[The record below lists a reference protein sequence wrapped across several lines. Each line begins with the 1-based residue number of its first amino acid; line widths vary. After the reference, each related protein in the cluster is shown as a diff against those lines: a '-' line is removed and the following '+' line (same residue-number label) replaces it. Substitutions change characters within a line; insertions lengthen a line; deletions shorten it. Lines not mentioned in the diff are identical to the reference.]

1 MGRLPGMRRWMGV
14 GRSTHP
20 DSYPAALAATHRA
33 IIGDQPKLLL
43 AFAAIGH
50 DPETVL
56 AGLRAG
62 APGVPVIG
70 CSTHGEMS
78 PDGPV
83 DGSVTVAAIGGPGFE
98 VSTAVATG
106 VAGCQREAGQHV
118 ARCANVAPDL
128 PYRVLVLLTDGLVRD
143 QEAILRGCYA
153 TLGASVPL
161 FGGGAADGWR
171 MAGVYLLGGGQ
182 VLDNAVVAATIAS
195 EAPISVAVRHGYR
208 AIGAPMIVTHSANGR
223 VYTLDD
229 RPALDVY
236 LSRLSA
242 PPDAYTDRAAF
253 TAFSLPRPL
262 GVQRRSG
269 IEARNLSTEVDLA
282 GRTLGGGSSIPHGGL
297 TWAMTGDTESI
308 LAATDA
314 ACQEALAR
322 LGCAGPIGM
331 LTFSC
336 AALRAV
342 LGEDGMRRE
351 SERLV
356 KWADGVPFAGFH
368 TYGEIARVRGIDGFH
383 NQSLAV
389 LALA

>member
-1 MGRLPGMRRWMGV
+1 MRRLPDVRRWMGV

-33 IIGDQPKLLL
+33 VIGDEPKLLL
-43 AFAAIGH
+43 AFAAITH
-50 DPETVL
+50 DPATVL

-70 CSTHGEMS
+70 CSTHGEI
-78 PDGPV
+78 GPQGPT
-83 DGSVTVAAIGGPGFE
+83 DGSVTVAAIGGPGFQA
-98 VSTAVATG
+98 STAVATG
-106 VAGCQREAGQHV
+106 VTDRQRDAGAEV
-118 ARCANVAPDL
+118 AACAAAVADL
-128 PYRVLVLLTDGLVRD
+128 PHRALVLLTDGLVRE
-143 QEAILRGCYA
+143 QEEILRGCYA

-161 FGGGAADGWR
+161 FGGAAADGWR
-171 MAGVYLLGGGQ
+171 MEGVFLLADGQ
-182 VLDNAVVAATIAS
+182 VHRDAVVAATIAS
-195 EAPISVAVRHGYR
+195 EAPISVSVRHGWR
-208 AIGAPMIVTHSANGR
+208 AVGQPMIVTSSDAGR

-242 PPDAYTDRAAF
+242 PREAYTDRAAF
-253 TAFSLPRPL
+253 TAFALPRPL

-282 GRTLGGGSSIPHGGL
+282 GRSIGGGTAIPHGCL

-314 ACQEALAR
+314 ACQDALVG
-322 LGCAGPIGM
+322 LGGRDPVGM

-342 LGEDGMRRE
+342 LGDDGVRRE
-351 SERLV
+351 SERLS
-356 KWADGVPFAGFH
+356 KWAAGTPFAGFH
-368 TYGEIARVRGIDGFH
+368 TYGEIARVHGIDGFH
-383 NQSLAV
+383 NQSLVVMAMS
-389 LALA
+389 